1 MATQRGSNVSV
12 VSIHGNFDDAQRGVK
27 ELFGDRDLEK
37 QLLEKG
43 IQLSSANSI
52 NIGRLIPQIVYYVS
66 AYVKL
71 RETEEIAAGEAIN
84 LCVPTG
90 NFGNI
95 LAAYLA
101 KRMGLPVGRLI
112 CASNENKVLCDFFR
126 SGRYDKNRRFILTT
140 SPSMDILVSSNLER
154 LIYLSCGED
163 AAINR
168 GLMRQLKEN
177 GVYSVTEE
185 MRAFMQDFIG
195 GSADEKEVAARIRS
209 LYEETGYVID
219 THTAV
224 ASAVYEA
231 YRRESGDS
239 TKTVIASTA
248 SPFKFARAVLQAIQ
262 GEVQETDDW
271 TVIELLQ
278 KKAGIPIP
286 KAVTEIRHAR
296 VLHRRE
302 CDAADMKREVSDILK
317 L

>member
-1 MATQRGSNVSV
+1 
-12 VSIHGNFDDAQRGVK
+12 
-27 ELFGDRDLEK
+27 
-37 QLLEKG
+37 
-43 IQLSSANSI
+43 
-52 NIGRLIPQIVYYVS
+52 
-66 AYVKL
+66 
-71 RETEEIAAGEAIN
+71 
-84 LCVPTG
+84 
-90 NFGNI
+90 
-95 LAAYLA
+95 
-101 KRMGLPVGRLI
+101 
-112 CASNENKVLCDFFR
+112 
-126 SGRYDKNRRFILTT
+126 
-140 SPSMDILVSSNLER
+140 
-154 LIYLSCGED
+154 
-163 AAINR
+163 
-168 GLMRQLKEN
+168 
-177 GVYSVTEE
+177 
-185 MRAFMQDFIG
+185 MQDFFG

-302 CDAADMKREVSDILK
+302 CDAADMKQEVSDILK